1 MYSLPFQSMREQ
13 FHIPGPEFRWRNP
26 SDAENTTETH
36 PAPRLKAD
44 AEGLEISS
52 DRKLAYEGILLSS
65 RRLSLRAEKWSMQ
78 VHERSCFKIQK
89 LTLACHSVLE
99 CVARKL

>member
-26 SDAENTTETH
+26 SDAESTTETH

-52 DRKLAYEGILLSS
+52 NRKLAYEGILLSS
-65 RRLSLRAEKWSMQ
+65 LRAEKWS
-78 VHERSCFKIQK
+78 VNE
-89 LTLACHSVLE
+89 
-99 CVARKL
+99 VASGHKSLL